1 MSAMRQSKI
10 FCCCKSLPSA
20 RLLQHLRLFASTGDG
35 RNSDYPPEAIPN
47 RSLRRQSLANN
58 PQFPKLN
65 LGNENKNLNSCKGIG
80 DGDFVK
86 TFKLSLDLNSGD
98 TKLDPAKSRSK
109 PSENA
114 EPLLPPHG
122 ADVIFK
128 NMKKT
133 RLIPNAVAMLDGLCK
148 DGLEQEAMKLFRL
161 IRDNGSMPEVVVYTA
176 VVEGFCKVCK
186 FEDAVRIFKK
196 MPSNGVVPNAHSY
209 GLLIRALCRGKK
221 LEDAFSICIEML
233 EAGHS
238 PNLATYI
245 GLVDE
250 YCGEKGLEAAEN
262 VIYAMK
268 EKGFSIEEKAAEEY
282 LDKKGPFLPLVWK
295 AILGKEASK
304 RTS

>member
-1 MSAMRQSKI
+1 MSALSQSKI
-10 FCCCKSLPSA
+10 FCCCNSLPYA

-35 RNSDYPPEAIPN
+35 RNSDYPPEPIPN
-47 RSLRRQSLANN
+47 RSLRRQSLPNI
-58 PQFPKLN
+58 PKFPKSN

-80 DGDFVK
+80 DDDFVER
-86 TFKLSLDLNSGD
+86 FKLSLDRNSGE
-98 TKLDPAKSRSK
+98 TKLDTANSRSK

-161 IRDNGSMPEVVVYTA
+161 IRDNCSMPEVVVYTA
-176 VVEGFCKVCK
+176 VVEGFCKECK
-186 FEDAVRIFKK
+186 FDDAVQIFKK

-209 GLLIRALCRGKK
+209 GLLIRALCRGKR

-262 VIYAMK
+262 VICAMK
-268 EKGFSIEEKAAEEY
+268 EKGFFIEEKAAEEY
-282 LDKKGPFLPLVWK
+282 LEKKGPFLPLVWK
-295 AILGKEASK
+295 VILGKEASK

>member
-1 MSAMRQSKI
+1 MSTLRQIKI

-20 RLLQHLRLFASTGDG
+20 RLFQHLHLFASTGDG
-35 RNSDYPPEAIPN
+35 RNSDYPPEPIPN
-47 RSLRRQSLANN
+47 WSLRRQTLPDN
-58 PQFPKLN
+58 PKFPKSN
-65 LGNENKNLNSCKGIG
+65 LGNENENLNSCEGI
-80 DGDFVK
+80 DDDDFVER
-86 TFKLSLDLNSGD
+86 FKLGLDLNSGD
-98 TKLDPAKSRSK
+98 TKLDSANGRSK

-148 DGLEQEAMKLFRL
+148 DGLEQEAMKLFGL
-161 IRDNGSMPEVVVYTA
+161 IRENGSMPEVVVYTA
-176 VVEGFCKVCK
+176 VVEGFCKACN

-196 MPSNGVVPNAHSY
+196 MQSNDVVPNAHSY
-209 GLLIRALCRGKK
+209 GLLIRALCRGKR

-238 PNLATYI
+238 PNLATFI
-245 GLVDE
+245 GLVDK
-250 YCGEKGLEAAEN
+250 YCGEKDLEAAGN
-262 VIYAMK
+262 VIQAMK
-268 EKGFSIEEKAAEEY
+268 EKGFSVEEKAVEEY
-282 LDKKGPFLPLVWK
+282 LEKKGPFSPFVWK